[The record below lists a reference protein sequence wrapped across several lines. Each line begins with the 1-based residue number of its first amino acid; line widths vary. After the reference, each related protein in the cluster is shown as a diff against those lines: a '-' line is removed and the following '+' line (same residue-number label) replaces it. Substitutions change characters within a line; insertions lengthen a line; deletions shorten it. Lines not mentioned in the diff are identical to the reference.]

1 MNYLNQTI
9 ACVKRNNRFILLFL
23 GTAILFLVEITS
35 MEKTL
40 LPQILSNPLLEGIP
54 VEDIESE
61 LRSQRFV
68 HFLYSLLLLVAKI
81 SYSAFVLYVGQ
92 FYLNELNN
100 RKFLSWFKVAIYAEV
115 LNLVYRLYMVIIQSL
130 GLDIYT
136 WNIKERFSLL
146 NIVNTSDWGIAS
158 ELLNSVMGSINVIS
172 ILFFSIMVALTS
184 VYFKIKVWKSLKYV
198 LGTFVLIS
206 TVLLFLLS
214 LIQFVNA

>member
-158 ELLNSVMGSINVIS
+158 ELLNTVMGSINVIS